1 MTNETKWSIDPKHSE
16 ICFKVKH
23 LMIAH
28 VKGFF
33 SAFDASIYTSNKD
46 FSTVEID
53 VWIDAS
59 SIRTG
64 DADRDEHLKSDNFFD
79 VAHHKMITF
88 TSSTIE
94 KPDAKNHQELWG
106 ELTIKGI
113 TKVIKLDV
121 VSGGIRI
128 DPRGNEKAGFAVT
141 GTINRNDWGL
151 SWNTALEAGGILIG
165 EEVIISC
172 EVELVNMGQQG
183 ETMELKTEDTGKL
196 RAVK

>member
-1 MTNETKWSIDPKHSE
+1 LYKTGEAAKRRQCQDERNGQCSERCPCKGWIRPTRPKW
-16 ICFKVKH
+16 
-23 LMIAH
+23 
-28 VKGFF
+28 
-33 SAFDASIYTSNKD
+33 T
-46 FSTVEID
+46 
-53 VWIDAS
+53 
-59 SIRTG
+59 R
-64 DADRDEHLKSDNFFD
+64 R
-79 VAHHKMITF
+79 
-88 TSSTIE
+88 
-94 KPDAKNHQELWG
+94 PDDKNHQELWG

-121 VSGGIRI
+121 VFGGIRI
-128 DPRGNEKAGFAVT
+128 DPRGNEKAGFAVA

-172 EVELVNMGQQG
+172 EVELVNMGQKG